1 LTASGVVADE
11 EIGVAADPR
20 TATTVCGKVGESVA
34 GQRQDEVQR
43 LMAEARRREERR
55 RAELDAME
63 WSTGS

>member
-1 LTASGVVADE
+1 
-11 EIGVAADPR
+11 
-20 TATTVCGKVGESVA
+20 VA

>member
-1 LTASGVVADE
+1 
-11 EIGVAADPR
+11 
-20 TATTVCGKVGESVA
+20 
-34 GQRQDEVQR
+34 